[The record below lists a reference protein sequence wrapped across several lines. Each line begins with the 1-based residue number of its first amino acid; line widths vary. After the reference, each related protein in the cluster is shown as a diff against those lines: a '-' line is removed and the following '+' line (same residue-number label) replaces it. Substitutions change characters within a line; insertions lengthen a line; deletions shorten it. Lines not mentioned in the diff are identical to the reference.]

1 MKLLAAMREDSCMQA
16 EVVARTAATA
26 AEPSLAV
33 TALMALNMALVQQ
46 GNPTGNSIP
55 TLSTDTGERQ
65 LRWRP

>member
-1 MKLLAAMREDSCMQA
+1 MK
-16 EVVARTAATA
+16 TAAGRGCGANGTA